1 MNIHSDSS
9 DTLYDVIVVGGGIVG
24 LSAAFKIQ
32 TYHKTLKVLV
42 LEKEP
47 RLSMHQT
54 GRNSGVIHSGLYYK
68 PGSHKAKNCVTG
80 RRELVEFCKTH
91 KVAHDVCGKVVVA
104 TQASELPFLDKIFQ
118 NGLANQTEG
127 IEKIGHKE
135 ITDIEPFCTPGIS
148 GIWVPCTGIVDF
160 VGVVNTLASLIP
172 PINPESKVLT
182 NQKVIHII
190 KGENQSEIKTETHTF
205 KGKHL
210 IFCGGLFSDRLAKK
224 DQVKTDAR
232 IVGFRGDYFDLTESG
247 LHKVKNLIYPVPNP
261 AFPFL
266 GVHFTRMI
274 HGGVECGPNADF
286 TFKREGYGKTDINLY
301 DTWDALT
308 FGGTWKFFFKH
319 WRFGI
324 DEYRRAFSKK
334 LFLQRLQKLIPSL
347 TMSDITEG
355 RSGVRAMALSPK
367 GNMTEDFEIAYAEN
381 SIHVLNAPSPA
392 ATAGL
397 AIGDEIRIMAEKHFG
412 WK

>member
-1 MNIHSDSS
+1 MQTNNQV
-9 DTLYDVIVVGGGIVG
+9 YDVIIIGGGIVG
-24 LSAAFKIQ
+24 LSAAYKIQ
-32 TYHKTLKVLV
+32 LHHRDIRILV

-68 PGSHKAKNCVTG
+68 PGSYKAKNCVTG
-80 RRELVEFCKTH
+80 RHELVAFCEKY
-91 KVAHDVCGKVVVA
+91 KVAYDVCGKVVVA
-104 TQASELPFLDKIFQ
+104 TQESELPFLNKIFE
-118 NGLANQTEG
+118 NGLANNTEG
-127 IEKIGHKE
+127 IEKIGPNQIME
-135 ITDIEPFCTPGIS
+135 IEPYCTTGIG

-160 VGVVNTLASLIP
+160 PGVVYKMAELVP
-172 PINPESKVLT
+172 QINPESQILNRQEV
-182 NQKVIHII
+182 VGIV
-190 KGENQSEIKTETHTF
+190 KGEAYSEVKTLTDTF

-224 DQVKTDAR
+224 DNVKTEAQ
-232 IVGFRGDYFDLTESG
+232 IVGFRGDYYDLTDSG

-274 HGGVECGPNADF
+274 HGGVECGPNAVF
-286 TFKREGYGKTDINLY
+286 TFKREGYKKTDISLK
-301 DTWDALT
+301 DTWEALT
-308 FGGTWKFFFKH
+308 FEGTWKFLSKH

-324 DEYRRAFSKK
+324 DEYRRAFSKR

-347 TMSDITEG
+347 TMTDITDG
-355 RSGVRAMALSPK
+355 RCGVRAMALSPE
-367 GNMTEDFEIAYAEN
+367 GNMIEDFEIAYAEH